1 MNSANLDIHSIN
13 KIIKKTTSEMGNSR
27 NYIVEIVHNIR
38 SEQEKL
44 KNDLINLNS
53 QTKKVIGEVDELEK
67 KDKLMRKKLAQV
79 SRDFHKHTE
88 QDIKKAYEEASQTRI
103 NYMIKQ
109 NQEKDLKKRRNDL
122 ELALKKSGKN
132 LESAEQVINQIS
144 IALGYLEGDVIAARG
159 DGDHAS
165 EMFVGIKILEAQENE
180 RKRIARDVHDGPA
193 QYMANAS
200 MKVDVCKVMLQRD
213 LESGLGE
220 LEELKESIAMALKEV
235 RAIIFNLS
243 PMSLEDLGLNET
255 IKEAV
260 KAINLQ
266 TGINI
271 NLKLKPLTDE
281 VEHIIQVAV
290 YRIVQEVF
298 NNIIKHAKAKY
309 AEVKLDYG
317 TKYLRLVISDD
328 GVGFDVKETLNRV
341 KSSEKS
347 YGLIGIIDRVSQL
360 QGTTNIASTKGK
372 GTVYTIK
379 LPINRG
385 VIRDE
390 SEGN

>member
-1 MNSANLDIHSIN
+1 MHATNLDFQSIN
-13 KIIKKTTSEMGNSR
+13 KIIKKITGEMGNSR
-27 NYIVEIVHNIR
+27 NYILEIVHNIR

-44 KNDLINLNS
+44 KNDLINLKNETR
-53 QTKKVIGEVDELEK
+53 QVIQEVDDLEK
-67 KDKLMRKKLAQV
+67 KDKLMRKKLARV
-79 SRDFHKHTE
+79 SKDFHKHTE
-88 QDIKKAYEEASQTRI
+88 QDIKNAYEEASKTRI
-103 NYMIKQ
+103 DFIIMQ
-109 NQEKDLKKRRNDL
+109 NKEKELKKRRDDL
-122 ELALKKSGKN
+122 EIALKKSDKN
-132 LESAEQVINQIS
+132 IESAERVINQIS
-144 IALGYLEGDVIAARG
+144 IALGYLEGDVIAALG
-159 DGDHAS
+159 DVDQTS

-200 MKVDVCKVMLQRD
+200 MKVDVCKIMLQRD
-213 LESGLGE
+213 LKSGLEE
-220 LEELKESIAMALKEV
+220 LEEVKESIALALKEV
-235 RAIIFNLS
+235 RGIIFNLS

-260 KAINLQ
+260 KSIILQ
-266 TGINI
+266 SGIHI
-271 NLKLKPLTDE
+271 NLKLKPLNEE

-298 NNIIKHAKAKY
+298 NNMIKHAEAKN

-328 GVGFDVKETLNRV
+328 GMGFDVNETLDRV
-341 KSSEKS
+341 KSSETS
-347 YGLIGIIDRVSQL
+347 YGLIGIFDRVDQL
-360 QGTTNIASTKGK
+360 QGTVTIDSTIGK

-379 LPINRG
+379 LPINRE

-390 SEGN
+390 SEGK

>member
-1 MNSANLDIHSIN
+1 MNPTNLDINSIN

-27 NYIVEIVHNIR
+27 NYILEIVHNIR

-44 KNDLINLNS
+44 KNDLININS
-53 QTKKVIGEVDELEK
+53 QTKKIIEEVDELEK
-67 KDKLMRKKLAQV
+67 KDKLMRKKLARV
-79 SRDFHKHTE
+79 SRDFHKHSE
-88 QDIKKAYEEASQTRI
+88 QDIKMAYEEASQTRI

-132 LESAEQVINQIS
+132 VESAEQVINQIS
-144 IALGYLEGDVIAARG
+144 IALEYLEGDMKVTRG
-159 DGDHAS
+159 EGDHAS

-213 LESGLGE
+213 LESGLEE
-220 LEELKESIAMALKEV
+220 LGELKESIATALKEV

-260 KAINLQ
+260 KSIILQHDIHINLQ
-266 TGINI
+266 
-271 NLKLKPLTDE
+271 LKPLNDE

-298 NNIIKHAKAKY
+298 NNTIKHSDAKK

-317 TKYLRLVISDD
+317 TKYLRLIISDD
-328 GVGFDVKETLNRV
+328 GVGFDVQKTLNRV
-341 KSSEKS
+341 KSSESS
-347 YGLIGIIDRVSQL
+347 YGLIGILDRVSQL
-360 QGTTNIASTKGK
+360 QGTAKIESTKGK

>member
-1 MNSANLDIHSIN
+1 MNPTNLDFQSIN
-13 KIIKKTTSEMGNSR
+13 KIIKKITSEMGNSR
-27 NYIVEIVHNIR
+27 NYILEIVQNIR

-44 KNDLINLNS
+44 KNDLLS
-53 QTKKVIGEVDELEK
+53 LQKETKEVIQEVDDLEK
-67 KDKLMRKKLAQV
+67 KDKLMRKKLARV
-79 SRDFHKHTE
+79 SRDFHKHSE
-88 QDIKKAYEEASQTRI
+88 GDIKAAYEAASQTRI
-103 NYMIKQ
+103 DYVIKQ
-109 NQEKDLKKRRNDL
+109 NKEKELKKRRNDL
-122 ELALKKSGKN
+122 ELALKKSSQN
-132 LESAEQVINQIS
+132 IESAERVINQIS
-144 IALGYLEGDVIAARG
+144 IALGYLEGDVIAALG
-159 DGDHAS
+159 DVDQTS

-213 LESGLGE
+213 LDSGLEE
-220 LEELKESIAMALKEV
+220 LGELKESIALALKEV
-235 RAIIFNLS
+235 RGIIFNLS

-260 KAINLQ
+260 KSIILQ
-266 TGINI
+266 SGIHI
-271 NLKLKPLTDE
+271 NLKLKPLNEE

-298 NNIIKHAKAKY
+298 NNMIKHAKAKK

-328 GVGFDVKETLNRV
+328 GVGFDVEETLDRV
-341 KSSEKS
+341 KSSETS
-347 YGLIGIIDRVSQL
+347 YGLIGIYDRVDQL
-360 QGTTNIASTKGK
+360 QGTVNIESTLGQ
-372 GTVYTIK
+372 GTVYTVK